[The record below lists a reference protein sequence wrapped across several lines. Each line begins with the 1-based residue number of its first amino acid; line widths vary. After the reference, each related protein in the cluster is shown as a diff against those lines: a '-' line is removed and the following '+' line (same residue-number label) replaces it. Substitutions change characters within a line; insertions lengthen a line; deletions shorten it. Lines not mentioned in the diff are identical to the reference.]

1 MARSKDHVPGAV
13 TPRASPNVYHRPK
26 HTHWA
31 KKAGQVRRVGSDV
44 KIQILTGKERR
55 SMSRPKKR
63 KVKSKNTHK
72 QHREQTTFDP
82 KLHHR
87 SHGSSGYGMKR
98 DHVQTEEETSGK
110 QLAHILGI
118 K

>member
-1 MARSKDHVPGAV
+1 MARSEEIVPGAV
-13 TPRASPNVYHRPK
+13 GRKANPNACPDPRHTPWAEKVVPKRP
-26 HTHWA
+26 A
-31 KKAGQVRRVGSDV
+31 V
-44 KIQILTGKERR
+44 KEGRIPIQKEQARPR
-55 SMSRPKKR
+55 MSRPNRSRKNHKKPH
-63 KVKSKNTHK
+63 HK
-72 QHREQTTFDP
+72 EHSTFDP